1 MTTVYVTH
9 GRKYHADEACQLMT
23 AGEAL
28 WDFDGDDWVWTAGAF
43 RRTVD
48 SPRYAA
54 ACGKLPCLGCV
65 PADSR
70 AFPPLYG
77 QTFGHEPVEVGGE
90 WPNRA
95 TVCARCRTDW
105 FGGNGRYKRYVPW
118 PCGSAVILGLAP
130 RSAA

>member
-9 GRKYHADEACQLMT
+9 GRKYHASEACRLMA

-28 WDFDGDDWVWTAGAF
+28 WDFDGDDWAWTAGAF
-43 RRTVD
+43 RRPVD

-54 ACGKLPCLGCV
+54 ACGKLPCLECV
-65 PADSR
+65 PAEQR

-77 QTFGHEPVEVGGE
+77 QTFGHEPVELSGE
-90 WPNRA
+90 LFCRRCRDHGVADDGDPWNYPTLWPCTTA
-95 TVCARCRTDW
+95 TV
-105 FGGNGRYKRYVPW
+105 
-118 PCGSAVILGLAP
+118 LGLAP